1 MSERPIAPG
10 QSGMTPPPSLVSSDD
25 SESDDD
31 SVRDDSGVDDEDGI
45 NSLPVL
51 EHCAPLW
58 RPVRAYFDHV
68 NR

>member
-1 MSERPIAPG
+1 
-10 QSGMTPPPSLVSSDD
+10 MTPPPSLVSSDD